1 MDNVKVIE
9 VKQGILE
16 ENERIADEV
25 RREMKEKNIF
35 FLNLMVS
42 PGAGKTTTLLKLIS
56 DLKDEFTIG
65 VIEVDNDSAVDA
77 EKMAAA
83 GVRTVQLHTGTM
95 CHTDAVMARRG
106 IEELGTDGLD
116 IIVLENIG
124 NLVCP
129 AEFDIG
135 SVKRAVIL
143 SAPEGHDKPL
153 KYPLMFEVSDAMIVN
168 KTDVSEVFDFDLA
181 QAEKNARMRNPEIQV
196 FPVSGKAGPGFE
208 ALEAWLRKA
217 VAEWRGEGEA

>member
-35 FLNLMVS
+35 FLNLMGS

-143 SAPEGHDKPL
+143 SAPEGHDKPV
-153 KYPLMFEVSDAMIVN
+153 KYPGMFESADAVVVSKLDALP
-168 KTDVSEVFDFDLA
+168 VFDFDEGA
-181 QAEKNARMRNPEIQV
+181 FRASMRDVNPRAEI
-196 FPVSGKAGPGFE
+196 FPLSATKGTGLGAWR
-208 ALEAWLRKA
+208 AWL
-217 VAEWRGEGEA
+217 EGVLDDFGGTL

>member
-16 ENERIADEV
+16 ENGRIADEV

-35 FLNLMVS
+35 FLNLMGS

-181 QAEKNARMRNPEIQV
+181 KATENARMRNPEIQV
-196 FPVSGKAGPGFE
+196 FPVSGKAGTGFE
-208 ALEAWLRKA
+208 ALEAWLKKA
-217 VAEWRGEGEA
+217 AAEWRGEGKA